1 MKKTQILPLA
11 AIISGLLVGCG
22 GGGGGGGGGAP
33 ATPKYTWQMLSL
45 NSIERSAVASGCSI
59 IGQDES
65 DANGTKVIAAYEA
78 TANYNILFH
87 DENGVITATN
97 QSDSDGR
104 FVIDSGDV
112 PDGGYVSLEEI
123 DGSIQGTQDVYMFTV
138 SKELL
143 SDMTLNVRQHSSTY
157 SCYQGEQSQKVNV
170 DANAA
175 VKVDQVANNTSY
187 YQSSYIDNSTN
198 GKTIASG
205 ITVNSDIP
213 ASNNVLVTLFES
225 YDGIE
230 ARDLSH
236 YVVMDASYVYDS
248 SQGSGSKSGA
258 PTDENIVKQTF
269 TANGL
274 TLSNT
279 SKIDVEID
287 NEIHTWQP
295 IYESGQD
302 YGVID
307 GSSVIDKWSFDI
319 EASTDV
325 ATGSWNAKIYDS
337 VDSTGTTV
345 ALPTLS
351 ALTATITS
359 TGCTGYC
366 LSADGYEVSEYQIQR
381 THLRSSNG
389 NNRNFYQTIFAAPNK
404 DQMLMSSTDEV
415 LNIDN
420 NNDRLEV
427 SLAQLDMES
436 EAQVKQF
443 FAHNINPQV
452 LISSAIPNYNDVNG
466 LLSMASD
473 DKLRRIEIMGSEV
486 QFYQQGVN

>member
-1 MKKTQILPLA
+1 MKKTQMLPLA

-65 DANGTKVIAAYEA
+65 DVNGTKVIAAYEA

-87 DENGVITATN
+87 DENGAITATN
-97 QSDSDGR
+97 QADSDGR

-138 SKELL
+138 SKALL

-175 VKVDQVANNTSY
+175 VKVDQVDVNTSY
-187 YQSSYIDNSTN
+187 YQSSYIDNSVN
-198 GKTIASG
+198 GNTIASG
-205 ITVNSDIP
+205 IKVNSDVP
-213 ASNNVLVTLFES
+213 ASHNVLVTLFDTYSGGEN
-225 YDGIE
+225 
-230 ARDLSH
+230 RDLSH
-236 YVVMDASYVYDS
+236 YAVMDASYVYDS
-248 SQGSGSKSGA
+248 SQGSGSQSGL
-258 PTDENIVKQTF
+258 PTDENIVKPVF
-269 TANGL
+269 TATGL
-274 TLSNT
+274 TLNYA

-295 IYESGQD
+295 IYESGQV

-307 GSSVIDKWSFDI
+307 GSSVIDNWSFDI
-319 EASTDV
+319 EASTD
-325 ATGSWNAKIYDS
+325 AASGSWNAKIYDS
-337 VDSTGTTV
+337 VDSAGTTV
-345 ALPTLS
+345 VLPTLN
-351 ALTATITS
+351 ALTASITS
-359 TGCTGYC
+359 AGCTGYC
-366 LSADGYEVSEYQIQR
+366 LSADGYAVSEYQIQR
-381 THLRSSNG
+381 THLRSSNN

-404 DQMLMSSTDEV
+404 GQVLMNSTDEV

-427 SLAQLDMES
+427 SLAQLDTES

-443 FAHNINPQV
+443 FAHNIDPQV